1 PAMDMLGP
9 GSHFYLMECKRGIGT
24 DYRGTEAKTQRG
36 IPCQKWA
43 EKIPHKPNYTPE
55 KHPNA
60 GLEENYCRNPDG
72 DESGPWCYT
81 TDPATRFDYCAIPES
96 AHTDTNSSLQ
106 VKHIPKALLIWPGCN
121 AESSEFLS
129 LLA

>member
-1 PAMDMLGP
+1 MICILCLGIP
-9 GSHFYLMECKRGIGT
+9 LEQHLGEGIGT

-60 GLEENYCRNPDG
+60 GLEENYCRNPDA
-72 DESGPWCYT
+72 DENGPWCYT
-81 TDPATRFDYCAIPES
+81 TDPAVRFDYCAIP
-96 AHTDTNSSLQ
+96 D
-106 VKHIPKALLIWPGCN
+106 LIAACGCC
-121 AESSEFLS
+121 
-129 LLA
+129 